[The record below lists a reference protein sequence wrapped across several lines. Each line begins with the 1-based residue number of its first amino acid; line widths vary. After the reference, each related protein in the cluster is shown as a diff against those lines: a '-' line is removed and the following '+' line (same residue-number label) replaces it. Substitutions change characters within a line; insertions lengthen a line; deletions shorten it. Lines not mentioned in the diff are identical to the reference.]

1 VTQLL
6 CAAPHC
12 CPPGH
17 HGQDCAG
24 ETCRGCLPA
33 RAADGLYL
41 CWHCAEAMERDAPES
56 ARLWGELGLCLI
68 GAGDQGEVRA
78 SNPQPGLSVRDAV
91 VEHRATIR
99 HTLVS
104 WTLLVTEERGIELP
118 WRWTPWEL
126 VELPTGVQGP
136 LNRVRERVTDESTF
150 ALGSLLAAH
159 SRWIA
164 QQPFAGEAAGELRE
178 LVRNGRSLRQPSGT
192 RVVQIGPCPQ
202 SGEDGD
208 CPGTLRAMLRR
219 EASLLPSAVTCDAN
233 EEHSWDSTQW
243 TKLGRRMRV
252 TT

>member
-1 VTQLL
+1 MTTLL
-6 CAAPHC
+6 CSAPHC
-12 CPPGH
+12 RPPGN

-41 CWHCAEAMERDAPES
+41 CWHCAEGMERDAPES

-104 WTLLVTEERGIELP
+104 WTLLVTEERGISLP
-118 WRWTPWEL
+118 WYWRI
-126 VELPTGVQGP
+126 LPLPEGVQGP
-136 LNRVRERVTDESTF
+136 HNRLRTVDHRTE
-150 ALGSLLAAH
+150 ALGKLLADHA
-159 SRWIA
+159 RWIA
-164 QQPFAGEAAGELRE
+164 QQPFAGKAAGELRE

-243 TKLGRRMRV
+243 TKLGRAMAKVRAA
-252 TT
+252 